1 MADEG
6 STAGGRPWA
15 DVPRELADHMRPHLD
30 EVADD
35 MMQEIQTRVREYDRP
50 GDGSYSGTLR
60 LAVERVLHYFVE
72 RVADP
77 GHDPAP
83 VTDFFRAI
91 GRGEAGEGRSLDAM
105 QTAVRVGGMVAWRRI
120 AEGADTLHA
129 SARMLGAVG
138 EVLMQFQDELTA
150 AAAEGYS
157 QARAAV
163 AGEMQRRRE
172 RLLDL
177 LLADPPAAPGAV
189 ADLAAAAHWPVPRTV
204 AAVALGGPRPDAAPR
219 PAFPPDVLAGLTR
232 RTPSLVVPD
241 PDGPGR
247 AAIVDRALSG
257 TLAVIGPTVPVVEAA
272 RSSRWARETLRL
284 VQRGVIDAGG
294 GVVRSVEHIS
304 TLILFRD
311 ERLVAALAG
320 LRLAP
325 LAHLRPG
332 QQDRLAETLLAW
344 LQSGRNANEVAMRL
358 HVHPQT
364 VRYRLRQ
371 LEELF
376 GDRLLDPDL
385 RFDLEIVLRARTLL
399 AGCAGHRVAA
409 PSPAGAGAG
418 EVVGSD
424 RGREGRTL

>member
-1 MADEG
+1 
-6 STAGGRPWA
+6 
-15 DVPRELADHMRPHLD
+15 MRPHLD

-35 MMQEIQTRVREYDRP
+35 MIQEIQTRVREYDRP

-60 LAVERVLHYFVE
+60 LAVERVLHYFVD

-77 GHDPAP
+77 AHDPAP

-105 QTAVRVGGMVAWRRI
+105 QTAMRVGGMVAWRRMT
-120 AEGADTLHA
+120 EGAETL
-129 SARMLGAVG
+129 RVPPRTLGAAG
-138 EVLMQFQDELTA
+138 EVLMQFQDELA
-150 AAAEGYS
+150 HAAAEGFS
-157 QARAAV
+157 QAKAAV
-163 AGEMQRRRE
+163 AGEMQRRRK

-177 LLADPPAAPGAV
+177 LLADPPAAQEAI

-204 AAVALGGPRPDAAPR
+204 AAVALGRPHQGGR
-219 PAFPPDVLAGLTR
+219 QPAFPPDVLADLTR
-232 RTPSLVVPD
+232 RTPSLIIPD

-247 AAIVDRALSG
+247 AKLVDRALAG
-257 TLAVIGPTVPVVEAA
+257 TLAVVGPTVPLMEAA
-272 RSSRWARETLRL
+272 RSIQWARKTLCL
-284 VQRGVIDAGG
+284 VQRGVIEAES
-294 GVVRSVEHIS
+294 GVIRSVEHMS
-304 TLILFRD
+304 TLILFQD
-311 ERLVAALAG
+311 EGLITSLAD

-325 LAHLRPG
+325 LAHLRPS

-376 GDRLLDPDL
+376 GDQLLDPDL
-385 RFDLEIVLRARTLL
+385 RFDLEIVLRARALL
-399 AGCAGHRVAA
+399 ADNAGERII
-409 PSPAGAGAG
+409 PPAREAVGDSG
-418 EVVGSD
+418 EVVTFR
-424 RGREGRTL
+424 RG

>member
-1 MADEG
+1 MADDG
-6 STAGGRPWA
+6 STTSGRPWA
-15 DVPRELADHMRPHLD
+15 DLPRELADHMRPHLD

-35 MMQEIQTRVREYDRP
+35 MIQEIQTRVREYDRP

-60 LAVERVLHYFVE
+60 LAVERVLHYFVD

-105 QTAVRVGGMVAWRRI
+105 QTAMRVGGVVAWRRMT
-120 AEGADTLHA
+120 EGAEALKVSPRT
-129 SARMLGAVG
+129 LGAVG
-138 EVLMQFQDELTA
+138 EVLMQFQDELA
-150 AAAEGYS
+150 HAAAEGFS
-157 QARAAV
+157 QAKAAV
-163 AGEMQRRRE
+163 AGEMQRRRK

-177 LLADPPAAPGAV
+177 LFADPPAAQEAI
-189 ADLAAAAHWPVPRTV
+189 ADLAAAAHWPVPRTI
-204 AAVALGGPRPDAAPR
+204 AAVALGRHHQDTR
-219 PAFPPDVLAGLTR
+219 QPAFPPDVLADLTR
-232 RTPSLVVPD
+232 RTPSLIIPD

-247 AAIVDRALSG
+247 AKLVDRALAG
-257 TLAVIGPTVPVVEAA
+257 TLAVVGPTVPLMEAA
-272 RSSRWARETLRL
+272 RSIQWARKTLCL
-284 VQRGVIDAGG
+284 VQRGVIEAES
-294 GVVRSVEHIS
+294 GVIRSVEHMS
-304 TLILFRD
+304 TLILFQD
-311 ERLVAALAG
+311 EGLITSLAD

-325 LAHLRPG
+325 LAHLRAS

-376 GDRLLDPDL
+376 GDQLLDPDL
-385 RFDLEIVLRARTLL
+385 RFDLEIVLRARALL
-399 AGCAGHRVAA
+399 ADNAGERII
-409 PSPAGAGAG
+409 PPAREAVGDSG
-418 EVVGSD
+418 EVVSL
-424 RGREGRTL
+424 RRS

>member
-1 MADEG
+1 MSDDG
-6 STAGGRPWA
+6 SANNGRPWA
-15 DVPRELADHMRPHLD
+15 DLPRELADHMRPHLD

-35 MMQEIQTRVREYDRP
+35 MIQEIQTRVREYDRP

-60 LAVERVLHYFVE
+60 LAVERVLHYFVD

-77 GHDPAP
+77 AHDPAP

-105 QTAVRVGGMVAWRRI
+105 QTAMRVGGMVAWRRMT
-120 AEGADTLHA
+120 EGAETLQVPP
-129 SARMLGAVG
+129 RTLGAAG
-138 EVLMQFQDELTA
+138 EILMQFQDELA
-150 AAAEGYS
+150 HAAAEGFS
-157 QARAAV
+157 QAKAAV
-163 AGEMQRRRE
+163 AGEMQRRRK

-177 LLADPPAAPGAV
+177 LLADPPAAQEAI

-204 AAVALGGPRPDAAPR
+204 AAVALGRPHQGGR
-219 PAFPPDVLAGLTR
+219 QPAFPPDVLADLTR
-232 RTPSLVVPD
+232 RTPSLIIPD

-247 AAIVDRALSG
+247 AKLVDRALAG
-257 TLAVIGPTVPVVEAA
+257 TLAVVGPTVPLMEAA
-272 RSSRWARETLRL
+272 RSIQWARKTLCL
-284 VQRGVIDAGG
+284 VQRGVIEAES
-294 GVVRSVEHIS
+294 GVIRSVEHMS
-304 TLILFRD
+304 TLILFQD
-311 ERLVAALAG
+311 EGLVTSLAD

-325 LAHLRPG
+325 LAHLRPS

-376 GDRLLDPDL
+376 GDQLLDPDL
-385 RFDLEIVLRARTLL
+385 RFDLEIVLRARALL
-399 AGCAGHRVAA
+399 ADNAGERIIP
-409 PSPAGAGAG
+409 PSREAVGDSG
-418 EVVGSD
+418 EVVTLR
-424 RGREGRTL
+424 RG

>member
-1 MADEG
+1 MAEEG
-6 STAGGRPWA
+6 STADGRPWA
-15 DVPRELADHMRPHLD
+15 DLPRELADHMRPHLD

-60 LAVERVLHYFVE
+60 LAVERVLHYFVD

-77 GHDPAP
+77 GHEPGS

-105 QTAVRVGGMVAWRRI
+105 QTAMRVGGMVAWRRLT
-120 AEGADTLHA
+120 EGAETLEV
-129 SARMLGAVG
+129 SPRMLGAVG
-138 EVLMQFQDELTA
+138 EALMQFQDELAA
-150 AAAEGYS
+150 AAAEGFA
-157 QARAAV
+157 QAKAAV
-163 AGEMQRRRE
+163 AGEMQRRRK

-177 LLADPPAAPGAV
+177 MFADPAATSEAI

-204 AAVALGGPRPDAAPR
+204 AAVALGSHDAR
-219 PAFPPDVLAGLTR
+219 KTAFPPDILADLTR
-232 RTPSLVVPD
+232 RTPSLIIPD

-247 AAIVDRALSG
+247 AKLVDRALAG
-257 TLAVIGPTVPVVEAA
+257 TLAVVGPTVPVTEAA
-272 RSSRWARETLRL
+272 RSIQWARKTLGL
-284 VQRGVIDAGG
+284 VSRGVIEADAG
-294 GVVRSVEHIS
+294 VIRSVEHMS
-304 TLILFRD
+304 TLILFQD
-311 ERLVAALAG
+311 EELITSLAE

-325 LAHLRPG
+325 LAHLRPS

-376 GDRLLDPDL
+376 GDQLLDPDL
-385 RFDLEIVLRARTLL
+385 RFDLEIVLRARALL
-399 AGCAGHRVAA
+399 ADKPGEHIIPQAREAVGE
-409 PSPAGAGAG
+409 SG
-418 EVVGSD
+418 EVVSFR
-424 RGREGRTL
+424 RG

>member
-6 STAGGRPWA
+6 STAYGRPWA
-15 DVPRELADHMRPHLD
+15 DIPRELADHMRPHLD

-35 MMQEIQTRVREYDRP
+35 MIQEIQTRVREYDRP
-50 GDGSYSGTLR
+50 GDGSYSSTLR
-60 LAVERVLHYFVE
+60 TAVERVLHYFVD

-77 GHDPAP
+77 GHDPSP

-105 QTAVRVGGMVAWRRI
+105 QTAMRVGGMVAWRRI
-120 AEGADTLHA
+120 TAGADALQA
-129 SARMLGAVG
+129 SPRMLGSVG
-138 EVLMQFQDELTA
+138 EVLMQFQDELAA

-157 QARAAV
+157 QAKAAV
-163 AGEMQRRRE
+163 AGEMQRRRK

-177 LLADPPAAPGAV
+177 LFADPPAAPEAI

-204 AAVALGGPRPDAAPR
+204 AAVALGRHHQDAR
-219 PAFPPDVLAGLTR
+219 HPAFPPDVLADLTR
-232 RTPSLVVPD
+232 RTPSLIIPD

-247 AAIVDRALSG
+247 AKLVDRALAG
-257 TLAVIGPTVPVVEAA
+257 TLAVVGPTVPVIEAA
-272 RSSRWARETLRL
+272 RSIQWARKTLGL
-284 VQRGVIDAGG
+284 VQRGVIDTEGE
-294 GVVRSVEHIS
+294 VIRSVEHMS
-304 TLILFRD
+304 TLILFQD
-311 ERLVAALAG
+311 EELITSLAD

-325 LAHLRPG
+325 LAHLRSS

-376 GDRLLDPDL
+376 GDQLLDPDL
-385 RFDLEIVLRARTLL
+385 RFDLEIVLRARALL
-399 AGCAGHRVAA
+399 AE
-409 PSPAGAGAG
+409 GAG
-418 EVVGSD
+418 EHIVSPAREVVGDSGEVVSF
-424 RGREGRTL
+424 RRT

>member
-1 MADEG
+1 MSDDG
-6 STAGGRPWA
+6 SANNGRPWA
-15 DVPRELADHMRPHLD
+15 DLPRELADHMRPHLD

-35 MMQEIQTRVREYDRP
+35 MIQEIQTRVREYDRP

-60 LAVERVLHYFVE
+60 LAVERVLHYFVD

-77 GHDPAP
+77 AHDPAP

-105 QTAVRVGGMVAWRRI
+105 QTAMRVGGMVAWRRMT
-120 AEGADTLHA
+120 EGAEALRVPPRT
-129 SARMLGAVG
+129 LGAAG
-138 EVLMQFQDELTA
+138 EVLMQFQDELA
-150 AAAEGYS
+150 HAAAEGFS
-157 QARAAV
+157 QAKAAV
-163 AGEMQRRRE
+163 AGEMQRRRK

-177 LLADPPAAPGAV
+177 LLADPPAAQEAI

-204 AAVALGGPRPDAAPR
+204 AAVALGRPHQGGR
-219 PAFPPDVLAGLTR
+219 QPAFPPDVLADLTR
-232 RTPSLVVPD
+232 RTPSLIIPD

-247 AAIVDRALSG
+247 AKLVDRALAG
-257 TLAVIGPTVPVVEAA
+257 TLAVVGPTVPLMEAA
-272 RSSRWARETLRL
+272 RSIQWARKTLCL
-284 VQRGVIDAGG
+284 VRRGVIEAEN
-294 GVVRSVEHIS
+294 GVIRSVEHMS
-304 TLILFRD
+304 TLILFQD
-311 ERLVAALAG
+311 EGLITSLAD

-325 LAHLRPG
+325 LAHLRAS

-376 GDRLLDPDL
+376 GDQLLDPDL
-385 RFDLEIVLRARTLL
+385 RFDLEIVLRARALL
-399 AGCAGHRVAA
+399 ADNAGERII
-409 PSPAGAGAG
+409 PSSREAVGESG
-418 EVVGSD
+418 EVVTFR
-424 RGREGRTL
+424 RG

>member
-1 MADEG
+1 MANDG
-6 STAGGRPWA
+6 STTNGRPWA
-15 DVPRELADHMRPHLD
+15 DLPRELADHMRPHLD

-35 MMQEIQTRVREYDRP
+35 MIQEIQTRVREYDRP

-60 LAVERVLHYFVE
+60 LAVERVLHYFVD

-77 GHDPAP
+77 AHDPAP

-105 QTAVRVGGMVAWRRI
+105 QTAMRVGGMVAWRRMT
-120 AEGADTLHA
+120 EGAEALEVSPRT
-129 SARMLGAVG
+129 LGAVG
-138 EVLMQFQDELTA
+138 EVLMQFQDELA
-150 AAAEGYS
+150 HAAAEGFS
-157 QARAAV
+157 QAKAAV
-163 AGEMQRRRE
+163 AGEMQRRRK

-177 LLADPPAAPGAV
+177 LFADPPAAQEAI

-204 AAVALGGPRPDAAPR
+204 AAVALGRHQDSR
-219 PAFPPDVLAGLTR
+219 HPAFPPDVLADLTR
-232 RTPSLVVPD
+232 RTPSLIIPD

-247 AAIVDRALSG
+247 AKLVDRALAG
-257 TLAVIGPTVPVVEAA
+257 TLAVVGPTVPLMEAA
-272 RSSRWARETLRL
+272 RSIQWARKTLSL
-284 VQRGVIDAGG
+284 VQRGVIEAES
-294 GVVRSVEHIS
+294 GVIRSVEHMS
-304 TLILFRD
+304 TLILFQD
-311 ERLVAALAG
+311 EGLITSLAD

-325 LAHLRPG
+325 LAHLRPS

-376 GDRLLDPDL
+376 GDQLLDPDL
-385 RFDLEIVLRARTLL
+385 RFDLEIVLRARALL
-399 AGCAGHRVAA
+399 ADNAGERIIP
-409 PSPAGAGAG
+409 PSREAVGDSG
-418 EVVGSD
+418 EVVSFR
-424 RGREGRTL
+424 RG